1 MRAVHSHWPSA
12 QWWRVG
18 AWVVQVAREVAGSA
32 IERAR
37 RDWQVARRC
46 LPVWG
51 SRSTHRWVRGRL
63 ADWSCALS
71 VLTGPVHVKVVR
83 GCVGGPGRAQSC
95 WKWIRARESLLA
107 SSAHVFAIAG
117 SRGEHG
123 WVRGRPA
130 DWSCCSPLSL
140 AQRTMVARGCAGGPR
155 LAQVAASGFER
166 ARPCWQVAL
175 IFASAWS
182 RGKPGGVRGGLQ
194 TGRVRTACLWPS
206 ACYGGALVRGWSRSR
221 AKLLEV
227 DPSARVLAGK

>member
-71 VLTGPVHVKVVR
+71 VLTGPAHNGGAWVR
-83 GCVGGPGRAQSC
+83 GWSTSRASC
-95 WKWIRARESLLA
+95 CKWIRTRASLLA
-107 SSAHVFAIAG
+107 SSAHLRQCVESGQAWWGA
-117 SRGEHG
+117 R
-123 WVRGRPA
+123 RLA
-130 DWSCCSPLSL
+130 DWSCAHCVLM
-140 AQRTMVARGCAGGPR
+140 AQCMLWWRVGARVV
-155 LAQVAASGFER
+155 QAAR
-166 ARPCWQVAL
+166 KL
-175 IFASAWS
+175 I
-182 RGKPGGVRGGLQ
+182 
-194 TGRVRTACLWPS
+194 
-206 ACYGGALVRGWSRSR
+206 
-221 AKLLEV
+221 EV
-227 DPSARVLAGK
+227 DPSARVVAGK